1 MRVARRAPTGRSR
14 SSGAGSARRRGATAT
29 TTTAAAG
36 RAGARSRRRPS
47 PDRRTPRRADFAT
60 PRRCAAPRA
69 AGAGCSAR
77 RRPPRSTARA
87 DAVLIMSEART
98 TWSHQL
104 MIILHELAHLICEHP
119 GHAIDHSYRAEHQRE
134 FHEISPQ
141 ALAAVLGDEP
151 PSTRRRR
158 RSRTKF
164 GSSLYNEAAEREAET
179 MATIMS
185 EWVPGYG
192 GYVPP
197 PPKDQL
203 HPSWATS
210 RPGSDVRRTDPPVG
224 RLPAGLAGLRGAA
237 SGERPRAH
245 RTHPQPH
252 RDARELDVGQDQR
265 CPPAHP
271 ASTRAMYLPV

>member
-1 MRVARRAPTGRSR
+1 MNRSQLRRLSQSTLRELGLQPPLDVELLRERLAV
-14 SSGAGSARRRGATAT
+14 RRGRQIILSPSRDLV
-29 TTTAAAG
+29 G
-36 RAGARSRRRPS
+36 RRKFGFTWDDPA
-47 PDRRTPRRADFAT
+47 
-60 PRRCAAPRA
+60 
-69 AGAGCSAR
+69 
-77 RRPPRSTARA
+77 A
-87 DAVLIMSEART
+87 DAVLIMYEART

-134 FHEISPQ
+134 FQEISPQ

-164 GSSLYNEAAEREAET
+164 GSSLYDEAAEWEAET

-203 HPSWATS
+203 QSIL
-210 RPGSDVRRTDPPVG
+210 GDVT
-224 RLPAGLAGLRGAA
+224 AW
-237 SGERPRAH
+237 
-245 RTHPQPH
+245 
-252 RDARELDVGQDQR
+252 
-265 CPPAHP
+265 
-271 ASTRAMYLPV
+271 